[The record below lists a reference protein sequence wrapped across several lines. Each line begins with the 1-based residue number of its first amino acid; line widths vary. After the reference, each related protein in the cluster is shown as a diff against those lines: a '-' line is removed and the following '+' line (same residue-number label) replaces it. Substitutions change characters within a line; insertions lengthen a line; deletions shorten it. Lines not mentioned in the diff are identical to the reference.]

1 MTTVFTNEPKF
12 AGQIPIAYN
21 QSGVT
26 YNETPY
32 MYNGKVGTYFTNQT
46 KN

>member
-1 MTTVFTNEPKF
+1 MTTYTNQPKYS
-12 AGQIPIAYN
+12 GQTPIAYN

-26 YNETPY
+26 YNQMSY
-32 MYNGKVGTYFTNQT
+32 IYNGIVGTIYTNQT